1 MITALMILLA
11 AFEVARRPMLL
22 TFTVVGGTAV
32 SYVML
37 RQARK
42 ITKEAEATALQ
53 AQLNN
58 AEGQKVAAD
67 QMKLRQEMESQLGST
82 QTALKSAQLA
92 LTVIEGGALPL
103 DRDAIVSAVQIAV
116 SRLLGVVEGMDD
128 QQRAQRLLDVC
139 EHLRTLCGELED
151 DEAVGLAVMS
161 KMAAINDQISGHVDR
176 VINEAVQRLRE
187 AGIEGAKVYP
197 GDWVKP

>member
-1 MITALMILLA
+1 MILA
-11 AFEVARRPMLL
+11 TFAFEVARRPLL
-22 TFTVVGGTAV
+22 LSFTVVGGTGV

-42 ITKEAEATALQ
+42 ISKEAEATALQ

-58 AEGQKVAAD
+58 DAGQKAATD
-67 QMKLRQEMESQLGST
+67 QMRLRQEMETQLGST
-82 QTALKSAQLA
+82 QTALQSAQMA

-103 DRDAIVSAVQIAV
+103 DRDAIVSAIQIAV
-116 SRLLGVVEGMDD
+116 SRLLSVVEGMDD
-128 QQRAQRLLDVC
+128 QRRAQRLLDVC
-139 EHLRTLCGELED
+139 EHLRTLCGEIED
-151 DEAVGLAVMS
+151 DEAVGLAVAS

-176 VINEAVQRLRE
+176 VINEAVQRLKE